1 MTALLAALS
10 GGALVGGVL
19 LLITG
24 LIPVTDRTRRPAA
37 RSWWQPPTRG
47 KGGSPTG
54 NAVRLR
60 RAQLAASGFGGVG
73 VWLWTGWLV
82 AGIVVALA
90 VVGVPWLLRPG
101 ASSAAQIARLE
112 ALEEWTRNL
121 AGTLTVGVGLE
132 QAITATLRSTPTA
145 IRPEVATLVARLGAR
160 WPTDAALRRLAD
172 DLDDPAGDLVASA
185 LLLGADRRGPG
196 LASVLDG
203 LAATV
208 AEEVAVRRKV
218 EADRAK
224 PRSTARLVTFITL
237 GVLAVGS
244 LNTDYIR
251 PYGDALGQLVLA
263 SLLTAYVGALLWLR
277 SFSFGTEEPR
287 FLSSSNGGGQVRR

>member
-1 MTALLAALS
+1 M
-10 GGALVGGVL
+10 
-19 LLITG
+19 I
-24 LIPVTDRTRRPAA
+24 
-37 RSWWQPPTRG
+37 
-47 KGGSPTG
+47 
-54 NAVRLR
+54 
-60 RAQLAASGFGGVG
+60 
-73 VWLWTGWLV
+73 
-82 AGIVVALA
+82 
-90 VVGVPWLLRPG
+90 GVPWLLRPG
-101 ASSAAQIARLE
+101 ASSAARIARLE

-132 QAITATLRSTPTA
+132 QAMTATLRSTPTA
-145 IRPEVATLVARLGAR
+145 IRPEVALLLARLGAR
-160 WPTDAALRRLAD
+160 WPTDTALRRLAD

-196 LASVLDG
+196 LASVLEG
-203 LAATV
+203 LAATL

-218 EADRAK
+218 EADRSK

-263 SLLTAYVGALLWLR
+263 SLLAAYVGALLWLR
-277 SFSFGTEEPR
+277 SFSFGTAEPR
-287 FLSSSNGGGQVRR
+287 FLAVDGGEQVRR

>member
-1 MTALLAALS
+1 MSALLAALS
-10 GGALVGGVL
+10 GAALVGGVL

-24 LIPVTDRTRRPAA
+24 LIPVAERTPRATT
-37 RSWWQPPTRG
+37 RSWWPRTWRA
-47 KGGSPTG
+47 GGSPPG
-54 NAVRLR
+54 RAGWLR
-60 RAQLAASGFGGVG
+60 RAQLVLSAVGGVG

-82 AGIVVALA
+82 AGVVVALA
-90 VVGVPWLLRPG
+90 VLGVPWLLRPG
-101 ASSAAQIARLE
+101 ASSAAQISRLE

-132 QAITATLRSTPTA
+132 QAMTATLRSTPTA
-145 IRPEVATLVARLGAR
+145 IGAEVAMLVARLGAR
-160 WPTDAALRRLAD
+160 WPTEAALRRFAD
-172 DLDDPAGDLVASA
+172 DLDDPAGDLVAAA

-196 LASVLDG
+196 LASVLEG

-218 EADRAK
+218 EADRSK

-263 SLLTAYVGALLWLR
+263 TLLSAYVGALLWLR
-277 SFSFGTEEPR
+277 SFSFGKPEPR
-287 FLSSSNGGGQVRR
+287 FLSVERAGQVPR